1 MKLSDWTIAPSE
13 AVRHDQTTNFGFP
26 YERCFVVPYAV
37 DDSWFT
43 INNQPSRGR
52 ILFVGTAD
60 LRKGI
65 HYLGMAAVRLKS
77 LGYEF
82 RVAGNVSDQIR
93 YHPMTQSLTF
103 LGRLPR
109 DEIKQ
114 KYVDADVFVLPS
126 LAEGSASVTY
136 EALASGLP
144 VITTEA
150 SGSVVRD
157 NIEGFI
163 VPERDP
169 TVLAERIEELVENRQ
184 LRDRMVLAAKDRAKD
199 YTWEQYA
206 KLLLTVLQAI

>member
-1 MKLSDWTIAPSE
+1 
-13 AVRHDQTTNFGFP
+13 
-26 YERCFVVPYAV
+26 
-37 DDSWFT
+37 
-43 INNQPSRGR
+43 
-52 ILFVGTAD
+52 
-60 LRKGI
+60 
-65 HYLGMAAVRLKS
+65 
-77 LGYEF
+77 
-82 RVAGNVSDQIR
+82 
-93 YHPMTQSLTF
+93 MTQSLTF

-136 EALASGLP
+136 EALASGLS